1 VKNTVGS
8 PDKRLEPNICSA
20 SRAPTV
26 MPAASPAP
34 LKICAESK
42 TARVRRCSGGSVT
55 MGKLVGAAD
64 EPVI

>member
-1 VKNTVGS
+1 
-8 PDKRLEPNICSA
+8 
-20 SRAPTV
+20 V

-55 MGKLVGAAD
+55 MGILVGAAD